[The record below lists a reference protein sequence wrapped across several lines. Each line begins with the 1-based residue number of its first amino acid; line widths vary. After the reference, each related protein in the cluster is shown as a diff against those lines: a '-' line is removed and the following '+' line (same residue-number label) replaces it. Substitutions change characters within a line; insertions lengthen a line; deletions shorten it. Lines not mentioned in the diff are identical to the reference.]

1 MQANAVV
8 PNTAPACVP
17 VNFSVIVRYAPRV
30 TYQDP
35 QIT

>member
-1 MQANAVV
+1 MQARAVV
-8 PNTAPACVP
+8 PNTAPASVP
-17 VNFSVIVRYAPRV
+17 VNFKVMVRYAPRV